1 MNQEM
6 EKVTV
11 EEYIKRVENGDISLA
26 LSIQRGDG
34 QWSLAQQS
42 LLVDSVLKGY
52 PVPSICT
59 VSHKGAQVVVDGL
72 QRTTAIRGFYKGEYA
87 LEVADKSLRG
97 KTFSELDEQYKQKF
111 REYGLNLISVTE
123 VGYEEL
129 AQIFWRLNNGT
140 ALTKTQK
147 TRGVLGD
154 LVANWTSE
162 MCRQPLFTEQAS
174 FTKRQLDEDAPLE
187 CLLQGILLIH
197 GCLGDSNGERYPW
210 ENISKDEVHKYGNE
224 ILSKASEEELN
235 SYRKVIEYAGVGEV
249 DKRYEKTFVSVVIL
263 LAKYAM
269 MAKLPKERFK
279 DYIERKSNK
288 KPAGY
293 AQYKGAGCVFKPK
306 TIGRIKSMIDDF
318 NETFKDVKK
327 PQINLD
333 ASRKKPVTEA
343 AEKTVDKKGDV
354 KSDDNVRLEDRAE
367 VEAAVDVLAEA
378 MEMSVEADT
387 SVTSEANEKAAGDA
401 SMQTEEV
408 ICQEKDLDMTEATDE
423 AGSSV
428 SPETN
433 EEVVGEDST
442 EAKEGI
448 CQEGD

>member
-1 MNQEM
+1 MKKDM
-6 EKVTV
+6 KVLSV
-11 EEYIKRVENGDISLA
+11 EDYIEGVKNGVISLE
-26 LSIQRGDG
+26 LSIQRGDD
-34 QWSLAQQS
+34 QWSLAQKS
-42 LLVDSVLKGY
+42 LLVDSVIKGY

-59 VSHKGAQVVVDGL
+59 VSYGGAQVVVDGL

-87 LEVADKSLRG
+87 LDVEDESLRG
-97 KTFSELDEQYKQKF
+97 KTFSELDDQYKQKF
-111 REYGLNLISVTE
+111 CEYGLDIMDVRELD
-123 VGYEEL
+123 YAEL

-162 MCRQPLFTEQAS
+162 MCRQPLFTQQAS
-174 FTKRQLDEDAPLE
+174 FTKRQLDDDAPLE

-210 ENISKDEVHKYGNE
+210 ENITKDEVHKYGNE
-224 ILSKASEEELN
+224 ILSKASKEELD
-235 SYRKVIEYAGVGEV
+235 SYREVIEYAGVGEV

-263 LAKYAM
+263 LAKYALL
-269 MAKLPKERFK
+269 AKLPKESFK

-327 PQINLD
+327 PKINLD

-343 AEKTVDKKGDV
+343 AAEKTVDKKEEITDAGNIEVGDEASADV
-354 KSDDNVRLEDRAE
+354 QVE
-367 VEAAVDVLAEA
+367 VAVDAPAGATNEA
-378 MEMSVEADT
+378 
-387 SVTSEANEKAAGDA
+387 
-401 SMQTEEV
+401 
-408 ICQEKDLDMTEATDE
+408 TEAGT
-423 AGSSV
+423 AV
-428 SPETN
+428 SPEA
-433 EEVVGEDST
+433 S
-442 EAKEGI
+442 EGTVI
-448 CQEGD
+448 DAPTQAEEGDLAVVE